1 MDLLCSVILSK
12 MLRAKS
18 SETIG
23 IEKLNAFFIPVL
35 NGQMCKSSIFNIWK
49 FQERQREVWS
59 HYGSVFCT
67 VLSVPWSCHR
77 TANGQ
82 CCLCGLR
89 GEGEALGVLRWEW
102 CGAPMAEHPR
112 VVPGVLLQA
121 GVCPTPWLSGGL
133 GLGRTFR
140 STGVI
145 EIFVFMG
152 KEKCDS
158 EGSQGFAEIKVT
170 SIPITLLCFFFLWF
184 CWFAPFPAAVCC
196 ESSVSLPRIYWGSM
210 RGKWNEAMCLLCCLL
225 AVNWVLV
232 VPLVIL
238 WHVTLPEWV
247 LLPAQFVGLNF

>member
-12 MLRAKS
+12 TLRAKS

-82 CCLCGLR
+82 CCLCGLT

-152 KEKCDS
+152 KEKRDS
-158 EGSQGFAEIKVT
+158 EGSQGSAEIKVT
-170 SIPITLLCFFFLWF
+170 SIPITLLCFFFSDSAGLHHSLLLL
-184 CWFAPFPAAVCC
+184 CAVKAQFPCLGFIEGAWEENEMKQCVCF
-196 ESSVSLPRIYWGSM
+196 VV
-210 RGKWNEAMCLLCCLL
+210 CLLS
-225 AVNWVLV
+225 
-232 VPLVIL
+232 
-238 WHVTLPEWV
+238 TES
-247 LLPAQFVGLNF
+247 